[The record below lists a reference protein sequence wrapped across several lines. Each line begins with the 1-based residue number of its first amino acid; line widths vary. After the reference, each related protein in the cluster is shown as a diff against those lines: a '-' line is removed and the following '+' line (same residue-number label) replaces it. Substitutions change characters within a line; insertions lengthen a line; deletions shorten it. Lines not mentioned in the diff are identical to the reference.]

1 MDAQLSTDTG
11 ELVVRGRRPFAMIPT
26 ELVRDP
32 EISSSAVRL
41 WTVLASYAYGSDV
54 VTRPSRAA
62 LAGDCGYGSTRA
74 VDLNLRQLA
83 RAGWL
88 TIEPTRRADGGRGN
102 NRYILEWEP
111 RGSRTS
117 SESAEDSTPN
127 PTPPTADPDVC
138 AGQPPARII
147 APGSPTSDPTGIP
160 AGQAPAKLSAPGY
173 MASTPLV
180 NIIARGPAKNIAPL
194 RERKQPKKPLPPPA
208 VGGCTVGAEP
218 AGGLVVGNPAITPE
232 PVVDSA
238 AAAALAATIRA
249 ALPSPLARQLGA
261 GVLRDRCAALAA
273 AHWTSDQVAAA
284 TRARSWTGA
293 GPGAVVR
300 WVSDL
305 ATETPPTVGPVDR
318 QAAVRRQL
326 AARREQQDAMDAA
339 AGAGPSEARRQALRL
354 AAELAARSRSRR
366 AAPAD
371 RAPEI
376 DHHSTAPT
384 AGQRDA
390 TA

>member
-127 PTPPTADPDVC
+127 PTPRTADPDVC
-138 AGQPPARII
+138 AGQPPAKKF

-173 MASTPLV
+173 MADTPPV
-180 NIIARGPAKNIAPL
+180 KNIARGPAKNIAPL
-194 RERKQPKKPLPPPA
+194 S
-208 VGGCTVGAEP
+208 
-218 AGGLVVGNPAITPE
+218 GL
-232 PVVDSA
+232 SQ
-238 AAAALAATIRA
+238 
-249 ALPSPLARQLGA
+249 S
-261 GVLRDRCAALAA
+261 
-273 AHWTSDQVAAA
+273 
-284 TRARSWTGA
+284 
-293 GPGAVVR
+293 
-300 WVSDL
+300 
-305 ATETPPTVGPVDR
+305 
-318 QAAVRRQL
+318 
-326 AARREQQDAMDAA
+326 
-339 AGAGPSEARRQALRL
+339 
-354 AAELAARSRSRR
+354 
-366 AAPAD
+366 
-371 RAPEI
+371 
-376 DHHSTAPT
+376 
-384 AGQRDA
+384 
-390 TA
+390 